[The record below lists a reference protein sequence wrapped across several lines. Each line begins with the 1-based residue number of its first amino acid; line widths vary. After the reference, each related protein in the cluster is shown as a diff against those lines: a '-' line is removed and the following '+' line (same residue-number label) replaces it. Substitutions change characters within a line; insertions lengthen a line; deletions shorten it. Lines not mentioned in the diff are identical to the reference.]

1 MAGAATTHAGTP
13 DSFHRLHPD
22 PRGAADAQQTAKE
35 QLQHVPK
42 DRPAAVESIAP
53 DRRQGTTSNQDQAVR
68 HNRSGCRPLADH
80 RGAAKVDMVK
90 RKMQQC
96 CVMFDF
102 TDAMSDIKSKE
113 VKRHALTELRK
124 ALEADESLLSEV
136 SKGLLVCQEFLSSS
150 LQL

>member
-1 MAGAATTHAGTP
+1 M
-13 DSFHRLHPD
+13 
-22 PRGAADAQQTAKE
+22 
-35 QLQHVPK
+35 
-42 DRPAAVESIAP
+42 
-53 DRRQGTTSNQDQAVR
+53 
-68 HNRSGCRPLADH
+68 
-80 RGAAKVDMVK
+80 DMVK